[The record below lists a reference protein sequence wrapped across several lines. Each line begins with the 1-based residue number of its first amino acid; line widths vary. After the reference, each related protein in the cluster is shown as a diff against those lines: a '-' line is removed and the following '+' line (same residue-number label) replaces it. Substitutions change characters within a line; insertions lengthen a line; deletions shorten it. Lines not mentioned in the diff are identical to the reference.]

1 VEEQL
6 LGLLSQLRPWEQEAV
21 GYGPT
26 NLISLLRELRG
37 HLRRLDLSRLA
48 IRGAYLQGV
57 EMQDATL
64 SEATLRDAVFTEAFN
79 AIWAVAISAR
89 GTFWAAGS
97 SRGEVRVWREEGHTL
112 HLAWQAHADTVER
125 ALAFSP
131 DERLLATGSW
141 DGTIKLWDVESGAL
155 LWTGWQTDVVE
166 NLAFA
171 PDGQRLASCGDDGA
185 IQVWELES
193 GERVR
198 TLRRDWP
205 YERLDISGVKGLTEA
220 QRGSLRAL
228 GAVEEAT
235 TSA

>member
-1 VEEQL
+1 MEEQL
-6 LGLLSQLRPWEQEAV
+6 LGLLSQLCAREQEEQ

-26 NLISLLRELRG
+26 NLTSLLRALRG
-37 HLRRLDLSRLA
+37 HLRRLDLSQLA

-97 SRGEVRVWREEGHTL
+97 SRGEVRVWREGGHTL

>member
-1 VEEQL
+1 MLPGLWPSAPGERFGRRAA
-6 LGLLSQLRPWEQEAV
+6 LGEKF
-21 GYGPT
+21 GCG
-26 NLISLLRELRG
+26 
-37 HLRRLDLSRLA
+37 
-48 IRGAYLQGV
+48 
-57 EMQDATL
+57 
-64 SEATLRDAVFTEAFN
+64 
-79 AIWAVAISAR
+79 AR
-89 GTFWAAGS
+89 G
-97 SRGEVRVWREEGHTL
+97 GHTL